1 MNAILATANIPDT
14 PYLLDD
20 IANDGF
26 AIVDN
31 FLPEDIITALAAEAR
46 KIQDTAL
53 LRPAG
58 IGKYSDTQINH
69 DIRGDSIH
77 WLTADSQSA
86 AQQIYLQ
93 QMENLRLSFNR
104 DLYLSLFEMENH
116 FSIYPAGAFY
126 RKHLDQFHNSQQRQI
141 SCVLYLNHN
150 WRLEDG
156 GQLRLYLNDESAL
169 PYYDI
174 EPVAG
179 RLVLFLS
186 GRFWHEVLPVMRERL
201 SIAGWFKTRP
211 DQPI

>member
-1 MNAILATANIPDT
+1 MNAILAPENNPDIPH
-14 PYLLDD
+14 LLDD
-20 IANDGF
+20 IANNGF

-31 FLPEDIITALAAEAR
+31 FLPEDIITGLAAEAR
-46 KIQDTAL
+46 QMQDTAT

-58 IGKYSDTQINH
+58 IGKNSDTQVNH
-69 DIRGDSIH
+69 DIRGDCIQ
-77 WLTADSQSA
+77 WLTANSA
-86 AQQIYLQ
+86 SPAQRIYSQ

-104 DLYLSLFEMENH
+104 HLYLSLFEMENH
-116 FSIYPAGAFY
+116 FSIYPVGAFY
-126 RKHLDQFHNSQQRQI
+126 RKHLDQFHTSRQRQI
-141 SCVLYLNHN
+141 SCVLYLNHD
-150 WRLEDG
+150 WQLEHG
-156 GQLRLYLNDESAL
+156 GQLRLYLDGESAL

-186 GRFWHEVLPVMRERL
+186 DRFRHEVLPATRERI